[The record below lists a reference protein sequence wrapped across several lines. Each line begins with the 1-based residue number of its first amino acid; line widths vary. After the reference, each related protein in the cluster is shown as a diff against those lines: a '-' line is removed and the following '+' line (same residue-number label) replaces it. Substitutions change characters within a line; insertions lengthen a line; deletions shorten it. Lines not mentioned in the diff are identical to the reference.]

1 MINVGPRSGTQKGKM
16 VDMTTSGL
24 VQFNI
29 VIGYVYSTLPLGK
42 SQTDLVTLADFSE
55 ASLREQT
62 TLKAPCSHLE
72 QMGALSSVSRGVCP

>member
-62 TLKAPCSHLE
+62 TLKVPAVL
-72 QMGALSSVSRGVCP
+72 